1 MQVLVALRCVTVA
14 VLIGVGA
21 TFISAPAHASG
32 EVDQSAT
39 FAGTG
44 SSDDIFSG
52 FVAQRLSQ
60 SFTAGVT
67 GTLTSVD
74 VGVSQSLS
82 PTNLTIAI
90 FDAVSG
96 LPVGTSRVSRTLA
109 GADLS
114 AVTSGQALVPVS
126 FSSPMSVTAGAT
138 YAIVTSTTASS
149 PAKFEWY
156 RSVPYARGTAAYD
169 DGSGPGWNSLPYD
182 FTFATY
188 VISDPAPQ
196 SGAPDLPAAITQQ
209 FGKTDA
215 GSCDVAAPE
224 SLNWAGVAGGGWSES
239 WAEWM
244 NDGTGGVVCTRTL
257 IFSVAQ
263 GGWTIDQ
270 D

>member
-1 MQVLVALRCVTVA
+1 MQVLVALRYVTVA
-14 VLIGVGA
+14 VLIGVGS

-32 EVDQSAT
+32 QVDQSAT

-52 FVAQRLSQ
+52 FVAQSLSQ
-60 SFTAGVT
+60 SFTAGVS

-90 FDAVSG
+90 FDAVGG

-114 AVTSGQALVPVS
+114 AVTSGQALVPVA

-138 YAIVTSTTASS
+138 YAIVASTTASS

-156 RSVPYARGTAAYD
+156 RSVPYTRGTAAYD
-169 DGSGPGWNSLPYD
+169 DGSGPGWNALGYD

-188 VISDPAPQ
+188 VIADPARDP
-196 SGAPDLPAAITQQ
+196 STEVPPSVVQQ
-209 FGKTDA
+209 FGKLA
-215 GSCDVAAPE
+215 PGICADVASE
-224 SLNWAGVAGGGWSES
+224 HLDLSGVGSGGWSES
-239 WAEWM
+239 WAQWV
-244 NDGTGGVVCTRTL
+244 NDGAGGVVCTRTL
-257 IFSVAQ
+257 VYIPSQSRWIV
-263 GGWTIDQ
+263 G
-270 D
+270 